1 MSTAG
6 SIVVDLLARTGSFET
21 DMDRAARTTRRA
33 AREMEQSAEQAGS
46 SWTRAS
52 ALMGAAFAGI
62 SAGTALTAFVQN
74 TINAQNEQAQLAAVI
89 ESTGR
94 AATMSAD
101 SLNAM
106 ADAIESAS
114 TISAGEVTDAQTT
127 LLAFIGIAGQEF
139 PRALQAAADMA
150 ARTGMTIRASA
161 ETIGRALDIPS
172 QGLAALG
179 RQGFRFTEEQKA
191 LVEQLE
197 LSGRTAEAQGVVL
210 RALEE
215 SYGGAAAAA
224 RDTLGGALI
233 GLRNTVSALLTDE
246 SGSLSGLRW
255 AIEAVND
262 ALGSDA
268 ARDGLNALT
277 VGAGALAV
285 VLGTRLTAAALS
297 SAGAFAAA
305 QIEAARYQT
314 TLARMAGVGAPA
326 AAGLAGLGA
335 VARASSAVLALVGGP
350 VGAVTLALAGAAYA
364 WTRYGRDARDSAS
377 AGAREV
383 ADTKRNV
390 DDLVTSFK
398 RLNELQR
405 QQVIS
410 IKTDDLNAALK
421 ESQAAVFELGN
432 AFKPALTEGTRAAAQ
447 YRVDFTAEMKA
458 VASDT
463 SLSSEQMATAL
474 AALVESYVS
483 SGRASESSRGRLVEL
498 AQKVIETSGSVA
510 GLRQEIEALT
520 GAQAAAAGGVA
531 PVINE
536 LDKYRAAYDKFL
548 KEFATPGE
556 RLKGAEKEWREALGP
571 LFDSDAQKR
580 LNDRFLPKGGANQAS
595 ELQGLVKRLEEQR
608 ATLGMTADAQERYRI
623 EQAKG
628 ADADRARALSL
639 FGEIQA
645 WKEADEA
652 TKKAAESA
660 RYFGA
665 IQREL
670 DLYQRERDIEVAGV
684 GMSDQQRELMEQ
696 EVAVRQ
702 QYAERRRKLEEDQ
715 QVESTRLAQSLYEA
729 RVEALRAAEER
740 QVEILQDSAAKKRE
754 AEASW
759 QLGMARG
766 LGNYADSATNVASS
780 IEGAVTNAFSGMD
793 DALAGFVRTGKLSFK
808 DLADSIISDMVRIAV
823 QQSITGPL
831 AGALGSALGSWT
843 GSSPTVSGSNV
854 KGIGGTAGGL
864 LDGIKFATGG
874 YTGDGGRFEPA
885 GIVHRGEGVLN
896 QDEIRALGGA
906 SGFNALRRSIRTGHA
921 VGGMAGSPALPPPV
935 DRSKPGGSAASY
947 GGVPSIHI
955 SMSGAPSEP
964 AVQARQNADG
974 SLSIEMIWKQID
986 QRLGSAIATG
996 QSATGRAI
1004 QKRFGVVPKL
1014 G

>member
-33 AREMEQSAEQAGS
+33 GREMEQSAEQAGS

-52 ALMGAAFAGI
+52 ALIGAAFAGI
-62 SAGTALTAFVQN
+62 SVGTVLTAFVQN
-74 TINAQNEQAQLAAVI
+74 TINAQNEQAQLAAVL

-94 AATMSAD
+94 AASMSTD

-114 TISAGEVTDAQTT
+114 TISAGEVNEAQTA
-127 LLAFIGIAGQEF
+127 LLAFTGVAGQEF
-139 PRALQAAADMA
+139 PRAMQAAADMA

-172 QGLAALG
+172 QGLAALS

-197 LSGRTAEAQGVVL
+197 LSGRTAEAQAIIL

-246 SGSLSGLRW
+246 NGSLSGLRW

-262 ALGSDA
+262 ALGSGA

-305 QIEAARYQT
+305 QVEAARYQA
-314 TLARMAGVGAPA
+314 TLARMAGVSAPA
-326 AAGLAGLGA
+326 AAGLAGIGA
-335 VARASSAVLALVGGP
+335 VARASSAALALVGGP
-350 VGAVTLALAGAAYA
+350 VGAVMLALVGAGYA
-364 WTRYGRDARDSAS
+364 WNQYGRDARDSAS

-383 ADTKRNV
+383 ADTKRSV
-390 DDLVTSFK
+390 DDLVTSFQK
-398 RLNELQR
+398 LNDLQR

-421 ESQAAVFELGN
+421 ESQAAIFELGN
-432 AFKPALTEGTRAAAQ
+432 AFTPALTEGARAAAQ
-447 YRVDFTAEMKA
+447 YRADFTAEMKA

-463 SLSSEQMATAL
+463 SLSSEQMAAAL

-483 SGRASESSRGRLVEL
+483 SGRASESSRGRLVEF
-498 AQKVIETSGSVA
+498 AQKVIEASGNVA

-556 RLKGAEKEWREALGP
+556 RLKGAEKEWRAALGP

-580 LNDRFLPKGGANQAS
+580 LNDRFLPKGSTQQAS

-608 ATLGMTADAQERYRI
+608 ATLGMTSDAQERYRI

-628 ADADRARALSL
+628 SEAHRARAIAL
-639 FGEIQA
+639 FDEIQA
-645 WKEADEA
+645 WKEAEEA

-660 RYFGA
+660 RYFDA
-665 IQREL
+665 VQREI

-684 GMSDQQRELMEQ
+684 GMTDQQREQLEQ
-696 EVAVRQ
+696 EVAIRQ
-702 QYAERRRKLEEDQ
+702 KYAERRRKLEEDQ
-715 QVESTRLAQSLYEA
+715 QVESTRLDQSAYAA
-729 RVEALRAAEER
+729 RIEALRDAEDR
-740 QVEILQDSAAKKRE
+740 QVAILQDSAARKRE
-754 AEASW
+754 AESSW

-766 LGNYADSATNVASS
+766 LGNYVDSVLNVASS
-780 IEGAVTNAFSGMD
+780 VEGAVTNAFTGMD
-793 DALAGFVRTGKLSFK
+793 DALTGFVRTGKLSFK
-808 DLADSIISDMVRIAV
+808 DLADSIISDMARIAI

-831 AGALGSALGSWT
+831 AGALGGLLGSWM
-843 GSSPTVSGSNV
+843 GSGSAVSGSSLQ
-854 KGIGGTAGGL
+854 GIGGTAGGL
-864 LDGIKFATGG
+864 LDSIQFSSGG

-906 SGFNALRRSIRTGHA
+906 SGFHALRRSIRTGHA
-921 VGGMAGSPALPPPV
+921 VGGMAGSPALPPP
-935 DRSKPGGSAASY
+935 A
-947 GGVPSIHI
+947 
-955 SMSGAPSEP
+955 
-964 AVQARQNADG
+964 
-974 SLSIEMIWKQID
+974 
-986 QRLGSAIATG
+986 
-996 QSATGRAI
+996 GRAQSGGALQVEI
-1004 QKRFGVVPKL
+1004 INNGTPQQVTGVNRRLDVSGEVIGIVVSDL
-1014 G
+1014 QRNGRSAQAVRGVMGG

>member
-33 AREMEQSAEQAGS
+33 GREMEQSAEQAGS

-52 ALMGAAFAGI
+52 ALIGAAFAGI
-62 SAGTALTAFVQN
+62 SAGSVLTAFVQN
-74 TINAQNEQAQLAAVI
+74 TINAQNEQAQLAAVL

-94 AATMSAD
+94 AASMSTD

-114 TISAGEVTDAQTT
+114 TISAGEVNEAQTA
-127 LLAFIGIAGQEF
+127 LLAFTGVAGQEF
-139 PRALQAAADMA
+139 PRAMQAAADMA

-172 QGLAALG
+172 QGLAALS

-197 LSGRTAEAQGVVL
+197 LSGRTAEAQAIIL

-224 RDTLGGALI
+224 RDTLGGALL

-246 SGSLSGLRW
+246 SGSLTFLRDVVEGL
-255 AIEAVND
+255 NS

-268 ARDGLNALT
+268 AKAGLNALT
-277 VGAGALAV
+277 VAAGGLAAVIGAKL
-285 VLGTRLTAAALS
+285 AAAVL
-297 SAGAFAAA
+297 SAGLSMTVFAARA
-305 QIEAARYQT
+305 VAAST
-314 TLARMAGVGAPA
+314 GMAGVALTLEVAASRMAAMGAASRLA
-326 AAGLAGLGA
+326 AAGLAM
-335 VARASSAVLALVGGP
+335 VGGP
-350 VGAVTLALAGAAYA
+350 LGVVALTVGAAGYA
-364 WTRYGRDARDSAS
+364 WLQYGRDARDSAS

-383 ADTKRNV
+383 ADTKRSV
-390 DDLVTSFK
+390 DELLTSFQK
-398 RLNELQR
+398 LNDLQR

-421 ESQAAVFELGN
+421 ESQAAIFELGN
-432 AFKPALTEGTRAAAQ
+432 AFTPALTEGARAAAQ
-447 YRVDFTAEMKA
+447 YRADFTAEMKA

-463 SLSSEQMATAL
+463 SLSSEQMAAAL

-483 SGRASESSRGRLVEL
+483 SGRASESSRGRLVEF
-498 AQKVIETSGSVA
+498 AQKVIEASGNVA

-556 RLKGAEKEWREALGP
+556 RLKGAEKEWRAALGP

-580 LNDRFLPKGGANQAS
+580 LNDRFLPKGSAQQAS

-608 ATLGMTADAQERYRI
+608 ATLGMTSDAQERYRI

-628 ADADRARALSL
+628 SEAHRARAIAL
-639 FGEIQA
+639 FDEIQA
-645 WKEADEA
+645 WKEAEEA

-660 RYFGA
+660 RYFDA
-665 IQREL
+665 VQREI

-684 GMSDQQRELMEQ
+684 GMTDQQREQLEQ
-696 EVAVRQ
+696 EVAIRQ
-702 QYAERRRKLEEDQ
+702 KYAERRRKLEEDQ
-715 QVESTRLAQSLYEA
+715 QVESTRLDQSAYAA
-729 RVEALRAAEER
+729 RIEALRDAEDR
-740 QVEILQDSAAKKRE
+740 QVAILQDSAARKRE
-754 AEASW
+754 AESSW

-766 LGNYADSATNVASS
+766 LGNYVDSVLNVASS
-780 IEGAVTNAFSGMD
+780 VEGAVTNAFTGMD
-793 DALAGFVRTGKLSFK
+793 DALTGFVRTGKLSFK
-808 DLADSIISDMVRIAV
+808 DLADSIISDMARIAI

-831 AGALGSALGSWT
+831 AGALGGLLGSWM
-843 GSSPTVSGSNV
+843 GSGSAVSGSSLQ
-854 KGIGGTAGGL
+854 GIGGTAGGL
-864 LDGIKFATGG
+864 LDSIQFSSGG

-906 SGFNALRRSIRTGHA
+906 SGFHALRRSIRTGHA
-921 VGGMAGSPALPPPV
+921 VGGMAGSPKLPPPAG
-935 DRSKPGGSAASY
+935 RSQSGGALQVEIINNGTPQQVTGVNRSLDVRGEVISIVVSDLQRNGRSAQAVRGVM
-947 GGVPSIHI
+947 GG
-955 SMSGAPSEP
+955 
-964 AVQARQNADG
+964 
-974 SLSIEMIWKQID
+974 
-986 QRLGSAIATG
+986 
-996 QSATGRAI
+996 
-1004 QKRFGVVPKL
+1004 
-1014 G
+1014 

>member
-33 AREMEQSAEQAGS
+33 GREMEQSAEQAGS

-52 ALMGAAFAGI
+52 ALIGAAFAGI
-62 SAGTALTAFVQN
+62 SVGTVLTSFVQN
-74 TINAQNEQAQLAAVI
+74 TINAQNEQAQLAAVL

-94 AATMSAD
+94 AASMSTD

-114 TISAGEVTDAQTT
+114 TISAGEVNEAQTA
-127 LLAFIGIAGQEF
+127 LLAFTGVAGQEF
-139 PRALQAAADMA
+139 PRAMQAAADMA

-172 QGLAALG
+172 QGLAALS

-197 LSGRTAEAQGVVL
+197 LSGRTAEAQAIIL

-224 RDTLGGALI
+224 RDTLGGALL

-246 SGSLSGLRW
+246 SGSLTFLRDVVEGL
-255 AIEAVND
+255 NS

-268 ARDGLNALT
+268 AKAGLNALT
-277 VGAGALAV
+277 VAAGGLAAVIGAKL
-285 VLGTRLTAAALS
+285 AAAVL
-297 SAGAFAAA
+297 SAGLSMTVFAARA
-305 QIEAARYQT
+305 VAAST
-314 TLARMAGVGAPA
+314 GMAGVALTLEVAASRMAAMGAASRLA
-326 AAGLAGLGA
+326 AAGLAM
-335 VARASSAVLALVGGP
+335 VGGP
-350 VGAVTLALAGAAYA
+350 LGVVALTVGAAGYA
-364 WTRYGRDARDSAS
+364 WLQYGRDARDSAS

-383 ADTKRNV
+383 ADTKRSV
-390 DDLVTSFK
+390 DELLTSFQK
-398 RLNELQR
+398 LNDLQR

-421 ESQAAVFELGN
+421 ESQAAIFELGN
-432 AFKPALTEGTRAAAQ
+432 AFTPALTEGARAAAQ
-447 YRVDFTAEMKA
+447 YRADFTAEIKA

-463 SLSSEQMATAL
+463 SLSSEQMAASL
-474 AALVESYVS
+474 AALVESHVS
-483 SGRASESSRGRLVEL
+483 SGRASESSRGRLVEF
-498 AQKVIETSGSVA
+498 AQKVIEASGNVA

-536 LDKYRAAYDKFL
+536 LEKYRAAYDKFL

-556 RLKGAEKEWREALGP
+556 RLKGAEKEWRAALGP

-580 LNDRFLPKGGANQAS
+580 LNDRFLPKGSAQQAS

-628 ADADRARALSL
+628 SDAHRARAIAL
-639 FGEIQA
+639 FDEIQA
-645 WKEADEA
+645 WKEAEEA

-660 RYFGA
+660 RYFDA
-665 IQREL
+665 VQREI
-670 DLYQRERDIEVAGV
+670 DLYQRERDIEVSGV
-684 GMSDQQRELMEQ
+684 GMTDQQREQLEQ
-696 EVAVRQ
+696 EVAIRQ
-702 QYAERRRKLEEDQ
+702 KYAERRRKLEEDQ
-715 QVESTRLAQSLYEA
+715 QVESTRLDQSAYAA
-729 RVEALRAAEER
+729 RIEALRDAEDR
-740 QVEILQDSAAKKRE
+740 QVAILQDSAARKRE
-754 AEASW
+754 AESSW

-766 LGNYADSATNVASS
+766 LGNYVDSVLNVASS
-780 IEGAVTNAFSGMD
+780 VEGAVTNAFTGMD
-793 DALAGFVRTGKLSFK
+793 DALTGFVRTGKLSFK
-808 DLADSIISDMVRIAV
+808 DLADSIISDMARIAI

-831 AGALGSALGSWT
+831 AGALGGLLGSWM
-843 GSSPTVSGSNV
+843 GSGSAVSGSSLQ
-854 KGIGGTAGGL
+854 GIGGTAGGL
-864 LDGIKFATGG
+864 LDSIQFSSGG

-906 SGFNALRRSIRTGHA
+906 SGFHALRRSIRTGHA
-921 VGGMAGSPALPPPV
+921 VGGMAGSPALPPP
-935 DRSKPGGSAASY
+935 A
-947 GGVPSIHI
+947 
-955 SMSGAPSEP
+955 
-964 AVQARQNADG
+964 
-974 SLSIEMIWKQID
+974 
-986 QRLGSAIATG
+986 
-996 QSATGRAI
+996 GRAQSGGALQVEI
-1004 QKRFGVVPKL
+1004 INNGTPQQVTGVNRRLDVSGEVIGIVVSDL
-1014 G
+1014 QRNGRSAQAVRGVMGG

>member
-1 MSTAG
+1 M
-6 SIVVDLLARTGSFET
+6 VDLLARTGSFET

-33 AREMEQSAEQAGS
+33 GREMEQSAEQAGS

-52 ALMGAAFAGI
+52 ALIGAAFAGI
-62 SAGTALTAFVQN
+62 SAGSVLTAFVQN
-74 TINAQNEQAQLAAVI
+74 TINAQNEQAQLAAVL

-94 AATMSAD
+94 AASMSTD

-114 TISAGEVTDAQTT
+114 TISAGEVNEAQTA
-127 LLAFIGIAGQEF
+127 LLAFTGVAGQEF
-139 PRALQAAADMA
+139 PRAMQAAADMA

-172 QGLAALG
+172 QGLAALS

-197 LSGRTAEAQGVVL
+197 LSGRTAEAQAIIL

-224 RDTLGGALI
+224 RDTLGGALL

-246 SGSLSGLRW
+246 SGSLTFLRDVVEGL
-255 AIEAVND
+255 NS

-268 ARDGLNALT
+268 AKAGLNALT
-277 VGAGALAV
+277 VAAGGLAAVIGAKL
-285 VLGTRLTAAALS
+285 AAAVL
-297 SAGAFAAA
+297 SAGLSMTVFAARA
-305 QIEAARYQT
+305 VAAST
-314 TLARMAGVGAPA
+314 GMAGVALTLEVAASRMAAMGAASRLA
-326 AAGLAGLGA
+326 AAGLAM
-335 VARASSAVLALVGGP
+335 VGGP
-350 VGAVTLALAGAAYA
+350 LGVVALTVGAAGYA
-364 WTRYGRDARDSAS
+364 WLQYGRDARDSAS

-383 ADTKRNV
+383 ADTKRSV
-390 DDLVTSFK
+390 DELLTSFQK
-398 RLNELQR
+398 LNDLQR

-421 ESQAAVFELGN
+421 ESQAAIFELGN
-432 AFKPALTEGTRAAAQ
+432 AFTPALTEGARAAAQ
-447 YRVDFTAEMKA
+447 YRADFTAEIKA

-463 SLSSEQMATAL
+463 SLSSEQMAASL

-483 SGRASESSRGRLVEL
+483 SGRASESSRGRLVEF
-498 AQKVIETSGSVA
+498 AQKVIEASGNVA

-556 RLKGAEKEWREALGP
+556 RLKGAEKEWRAALGP

-580 LNDRFLPKGGANQAS
+580 LNDRFLPKGSAQQAS

-608 ATLGMTADAQERYRI
+608 ATLGMTSDAQERYRI

-628 ADADRARALSL
+628 SEAHRARAIAL
-639 FGEIQA
+639 FDEIQA
-645 WKEADEA
+645 WKEAEEA

-660 RYFGA
+660 RYFDA
-665 IQREL
+665 VQREI

-684 GMSDQQRELMEQ
+684 GMTDQQREQLEQ
-696 EVAVRQ
+696 EVAIRQ
-702 QYAERRRKLEEDQ
+702 KYAERRRKLEEDQ
-715 QVESTRLAQSLYEA
+715 QVESTRLDQAAYAA
-729 RVEALRAAEER
+729 RIEALRDAEDR
-740 QVEILQDSAAKKRE
+740 QVAILQDSASRKRE
-754 AEASW
+754 AESSW

-766 LGNYADSATNVASS
+766 LGNYVDSVLNVASS
-780 IEGAVTNAFSGMD
+780 VEGAVTNAFTGMD
-793 DALAGFVRTGKLSFK
+793 DALTGFVRTGKLSFK
-808 DLADSIISDMVRIAV
+808 DLADSIISDMARIAI

-831 AGALGSALGSWT
+831 AGALGGLLGS
-843 GSSPTVSGSNV
+843 GSAVSGSNLQ
-854 KGIGGTAGGL
+854 GIGGTAGGL
-864 LDGIKFATGG
+864 LDSIQFSSGG

-906 SGFNALRRSIRTGHA
+906 SGFHALRRSIRTGHA
-921 VGGMAGSPALPPPV
+921 VGGMAGSPALPPP
-935 DRSKPGGSAASY
+935 A
-947 GGVPSIHI
+947 
-955 SMSGAPSEP
+955 
-964 AVQARQNADG
+964 
-974 SLSIEMIWKQID
+974 
-986 QRLGSAIATG
+986 
-996 QSATGRAI
+996 GRAQSGGALQVEI
-1004 QKRFGVVPKL
+1004 INNGTPQQVTGVNHRFDVKSEVISIVVSDLQRNGRSAQAVRGVM
-1014 G
+1014 GG

>member
-33 AREMEQSAEQAGS
+33 GREMEQSAEQAGS

-52 ALMGAAFAGI
+52 ALIGAAFAGI
-62 SAGTALTAFVQN
+62 SAGTVLTAFVQN
-74 TINAQNEQAQLAAVI
+74 TINAQNEQAQLAAVL

-94 AATMSAD
+94 AASMSTD

-114 TISAGEVTDAQTT
+114 TISAGEVNEAQTA
-127 LLAFIGIAGQEF
+127 LLAFTGVAGQEF
-139 PRALQAAADMA
+139 PRAMQAAADMA

-172 QGLAALG
+172 QGLAALS

-197 LSGRTAEAQGVVL
+197 LSGRTAEAQAIIL

-224 RDTLGGALI
+224 RDTLGGALL

-246 SGSLSGLRW
+246 SGSLTFLRDVVEGL
-255 AIEAVND
+255 NS

-268 ARDGLNALT
+268 AKAGLNALT
-277 VGAGALAV
+277 VAAGGLAAVIGAKL
-285 VLGTRLTAAALS
+285 AAAVL
-297 SAGAFAAA
+297 SAGLSMTVFAARA
-305 QIEAARYQT
+305 VAAST
-314 TLARMAGVGAPA
+314 GMAGVALTLEVAASRMAAMGAASRLA
-326 AAGLAGLGA
+326 AAGLAM
-335 VARASSAVLALVGGP
+335 VGGP
-350 VGAVTLALAGAAYA
+350 LGVVALTVGAAGYA
-364 WTRYGRDARDSAS
+364 WLQYGRDARDSAS

-383 ADTKRNV
+383 ADTKRSV
-390 DDLVTSFK
+390 DELLTSFQK
-398 RLNELQR
+398 LNDLQR

-421 ESQAAVFELGN
+421 ESQAAIFELGN
-432 AFKPALTEGTRAAAQ
+432 AFTPALTEGARAAAQ
-447 YRVDFTAEMKA
+447 YRADFSAEMKA

-463 SLSSEQMATAL
+463 SLSSEQMAASL

-483 SGRASESSRGRLVEL
+483 SGRASESSRGRLVEF
-498 AQKVIETSGSVA
+498 AQKVIEASGNVA

-556 RLKGAEKEWREALGP
+556 RLKGAEKEWRAALGP

-580 LNDRFLPKGGANQAS
+580 LNDRFLPKGSAQQAS

-608 ATLGMTADAQERYRI
+608 ATLGMTSDAQERYRI

-628 ADADRARALSL
+628 SEAHRARAIAL
-639 FGEIQA
+639 FDEIQA
-645 WKEADEA
+645 WKEAEEA

-660 RYFGA
+660 RYFDA
-665 IQREL
+665 VQREI

-684 GMSDQQRELMEQ
+684 GMTDQQREQLEQ
-696 EVAVRQ
+696 EVAIRQ
-702 QYAERRRKLEEDQ
+702 KYAERRRKLEEDQ
-715 QVESTRLAQSLYEA
+715 QVESTRLDQAAYAA
-729 RVEALRAAEER
+729 RIEALRDAEDR
-740 QVEILQDSAAKKRE
+740 QVAILQDSAARKRE
-754 AEASW
+754 AESSW

-766 LGNYADSATNVASS
+766 LGNYVDSVLNVASS
-780 IEGAVTNAFSGMD
+780 VEGAVTNAFTGMD
-793 DALAGFVRTGKLSFK
+793 DALTGFVRTGKLSFK
-808 DLADSIISDMVRIAV
+808 DLADSIISDMARIAI

-831 AGALGSALGSWT
+831 AGALGGLLGSWM
-843 GSSPTVSGSNV
+843 GSGSAVSGSSLQ
-854 KGIGGTAGGL
+854 GIGGTAGGL
-864 LDGIKFATGG
+864 LDSIQFSSGG

-906 SGFNALRRSIRTGHA
+906 SGFHALRRSIRTGHA
-921 VGGMAGSPALPPPV
+921 VGGMAGSPKLPPPAG
-935 DRSKPGGSAASY
+935 RSQSGGALQVEIINNGTPQQVTGVNRSLDVRGEVISIVVSDLQRNGRSAQAVRGVM
-947 GGVPSIHI
+947 GG
-955 SMSGAPSEP
+955 
-964 AVQARQNADG
+964 
-974 SLSIEMIWKQID
+974 
-986 QRLGSAIATG
+986 
-996 QSATGRAI
+996 
-1004 QKRFGVVPKL
+1004 
-1014 G
+1014 

>member
-33 AREMEQSAEQAGS
+33 GREMEQSAEQAGS

-52 ALMGAAFAGI
+52 ALIGAAFAGI
-62 SAGTALTAFVQN
+62 SAGSVLTAFVQN
-74 TINAQNEQAQLAAVI
+74 TINAQNEQAQLAAVL

-94 AATMSAD
+94 AASMSTD

-114 TISAGEVTDAQTT
+114 TISAGEVNEAQTA
-127 LLAFIGIAGQEF
+127 LLAFTGVAGQEF
-139 PRALQAAADMA
+139 PRAMQAAADMA

-172 QGLAALG
+172 QGLAALS

-197 LSGRTAEAQGVVL
+197 LSGRTAEAQAIIL

-224 RDTLGGALI
+224 RDTLGGALL

-246 SGSLSGLRW
+246 SGSLTFLRDVVEGL
-255 AIEAVND
+255 NS

-268 ARDGLNALT
+268 AKAGLNALT
-277 VGAGALAV
+277 VAAGGLAAVIGAKL
-285 VLGTRLTAAALS
+285 AAAVL
-297 SAGAFAAA
+297 SAGLSMTVFAARA
-305 QIEAARYQT
+305 VAAST
-314 TLARMAGVGAPA
+314 GMAGVALTLEVAASRMAAMGAASRLA
-326 AAGLAGLGA
+326 AAGLAM
-335 VARASSAVLALVGGP
+335 VGGP
-350 VGAVTLALAGAAYA
+350 LGVVALTVGAAGYA
-364 WTRYGRDARDSAS
+364 WLQYGRDARDSAS

-383 ADTKRNV
+383 ADTKRSV
-390 DDLVTSFK
+390 DELLTSFQK
-398 RLNELQR
+398 LNDLQR

-421 ESQAAVFELGN
+421 ESQAAIFELGN
-432 AFKPALTEGTRAAAQ
+432 AFTPALTEGARAAAQ
-447 YRVDFTAEMKA
+447 YRADFTAEIKA

-463 SLSSEQMATAL
+463 SLSSEQMAASL

-483 SGRASESSRGRLVEL
+483 SGRASESSRGRLVEF
-498 AQKVIETSGSVA
+498 AQKVIEASGNVA

-556 RLKGAEKEWREALGP
+556 RLKGAEKEWRAALGP

-580 LNDRFLPKGGANQAS
+580 LNDRFLPKGSAQQAS

-608 ATLGMTADAQERYRI
+608 ATLGMTSDAQERYRI

-628 ADADRARALSL
+628 SEAHRARAIAL
-639 FGEIQA
+639 FDEIQA
-645 WKEADEA
+645 WKEAEEA

-660 RYFGA
+660 RYFDA
-665 IQREL
+665 VQREI

-684 GMSDQQRELMEQ
+684 GMTDQQREQLEQ
-696 EVAVRQ
+696 EVAIRQ
-702 QYAERRRKLEEDQ
+702 KYAERRRKLEEDQ
-715 QVESTRLAQSLYEA
+715 QVESTRLDQAAYAA
-729 RVEALRAAEER
+729 RIEALRDAEDR
-740 QVEILQDSAAKKRE
+740 QVAILQDSASRKRE
-754 AEASW
+754 AESSW

-766 LGNYADSATNVASS
+766 LGNYVDSVLNVASS
-780 IEGAVTNAFSGMD
+780 VEGAVTNAFTGMD
-793 DALAGFVRTGKLSFK
+793 DALTGFVRTGKLSFK
-808 DLADSIISDMVRIAV
+808 DLADSIISDMARIAI

-831 AGALGSALGSWT
+831 AGALGGLLGS
-843 GSSPTVSGSNV
+843 GSAVSGSNLQ
-854 KGIGGTAGGL
+854 GIGGTAGGL
-864 LDGIKFATGG
+864 LDSIQFSSGG

-906 SGFNALRRSIRTGHA
+906 SGFHALRRSIRTGHA
-921 VGGMAGSPALPPPV
+921 VGGMAGSPALPPP
-935 DRSKPGGSAASY
+935 A
-947 GGVPSIHI
+947 
-955 SMSGAPSEP
+955 
-964 AVQARQNADG
+964 
-974 SLSIEMIWKQID
+974 
-986 QRLGSAIATG
+986 
-996 QSATGRAI
+996 GRAQSGGALQVEI
-1004 QKRFGVVPKL
+1004 INNGTPQQVTGVNHRFDVKSEVISIVVSDLQRNGRSAQAVRGVM
-1014 G
+1014 GG

>member
-33 AREMEQSAEQAGS
+33 GREMEQSAEQAGS

-52 ALMGAAFAGI
+52 ALIGAAFAGI
-62 SAGTALTAFVQN
+62 SVGTVLTSFVQN
-74 TINAQNEQAQLAAVI
+74 TINAQNEQAQLAAVL

-94 AATMSAD
+94 AASMSTD

-114 TISAGEVTDAQTT
+114 TISAGEVNEAQTA
-127 LLAFIGIAGQEF
+127 LLAFTGVAGQEF
-139 PRALQAAADMA
+139 PRAMQAAADMA

-172 QGLAALG
+172 QGLAALS

-197 LSGRTAEAQGVVL
+197 LSGRTAEAQGIVL

-224 RDTLGGALI
+224 RDTLGGALL

-246 SGSLSGLRW
+246 SGSLTFLRDVVEGL
-255 AIEAVND
+255 NS

-268 ARDGLNALT
+268 AKAGLNALT
-277 VGAGALAV
+277 VAAGGLAAVIGAKL
-285 VLGTRLTAAALS
+285 AAAVL
-297 SAGAFAAA
+297 SAGLSMTVFAARA
-305 QIEAARYQT
+305 VAAST
-314 TLARMAGVGAPA
+314 GMAGVALTLEVAASRMAAMGAASRLA
-326 AAGLAGLGA
+326 AAGLAM
-335 VARASSAVLALVGGP
+335 VGGP
-350 VGAVTLALAGAAYA
+350 LGVVALTVGAAGYA
-364 WTRYGRDARDSAS
+364 WLQYGRDARDSAS

-383 ADTKRNV
+383 ADTKRSV
-390 DDLVTSFK
+390 DELLTSFQK
-398 RLNELQR
+398 LNDLQR

-421 ESQAAVFELGN
+421 ESQAAIFELGN
-432 AFKPALTEGTRAAAQ
+432 AFTPALTEGARAAAQ
-447 YRVDFTAEMKA
+447 YRADFTAEIKA

-463 SLSSEQMATAL
+463 SLSSEQMAASL

-483 SGRASESSRGRLVEL
+483 SGRASESSRGRLVEF
-498 AQKVIETSGSVA
+498 AQKVIEASGNVA

-556 RLKGAEKEWREALGP
+556 RLKGAEKEWRAALGP

-580 LNDRFLPKGGANQAS
+580 LNDRFLPKGSAQQAS

-608 ATLGMTADAQERYRI
+608 ATLGMTSDAQERYRI

-628 ADADRARALSL
+628 SEAHRARAIAL
-639 FGEIQA
+639 FDEIQA
-645 WKEADEA
+645 WKEAEEA

-660 RYFGA
+660 RYFDA
-665 IQREL
+665 VQREI
-670 DLYQRERDIEVAGV
+670 DLYQRERDIEVTGV
-684 GMSDQQRELMEQ
+684 GMTDQQREQLEQ
-696 EVAVRQ
+696 EVAIRQ
-702 QYAERRRKLEEDQ
+702 KYAERRRKLEEDQ
-715 QVESTRLAQSLYEA
+715 QVESTRLDQAAYAA
-729 RVEALRAAEER
+729 RIEALRDAEDR
-740 QVEILQDSAAKKRE
+740 QVAILQDSASRKRE
-754 AEASW
+754 ADSSW

-766 LGNYADSATNVASS
+766 LGNYVDSVLNVASS
-780 IEGAVTNAFSGMD
+780 VEGAVTNAFTGMD
-793 DALAGFVRTGKLSFK
+793 DALTGFVRTGKLSFK
-808 DLADSIISDMVRIAV
+808 DLADSIISDMARIAI

-831 AGALGSALGSWT
+831 AGALGGLLGSWM
-843 GSSPTVSGSNV
+843 GSGSGVSGSSLQ
-854 KGIGGTAGGL
+854 GIGGTAGGL
-864 LDGIKFATGG
+864 LDSIQFFSGG

-906 SGFNALRRSIRTGHA
+906 SGFHALRRSIRTGHA
-921 VGGMAGSPALPPPV
+921 VGGMAGSPALPPP
-935 DRSKPGGSAASY
+935 A
-947 GGVPSIHI
+947 
-955 SMSGAPSEP
+955 
-964 AVQARQNADG
+964 
-974 SLSIEMIWKQID
+974 
-986 QRLGSAIATG
+986 
-996 QSATGRAI
+996 GRAQSGGALQVEI
-1004 QKRFGVVPKL
+1004 INNGTPQQVTGVNRRLDVSGEVISIVVSDL
-1014 G
+1014 QRNGRSAQAVRGVMGG

>member
-33 AREMEQSAEQAGS
+33 GREMEQSAEQAGS

-52 ALMGAAFAGI
+52 ALIGAAFAGI
-62 SAGTALTAFVQN
+62 SAGSVLTAFVQN
-74 TINAQNEQAQLAAVI
+74 TINAQNEQAQLAAVL

-94 AATMSAD
+94 AASMSTD

-114 TISAGEVTDAQTT
+114 TISAGEVNEAQTA
-127 LLAFIGIAGQEF
+127 LLAFTGVAGQEF
-139 PRALQAAADMA
+139 PRAMQAAADMA

-172 QGLAALG
+172 QGLAALS

-197 LSGRTAEAQGVVL
+197 LSGRTAEAQAIIL

-224 RDTLGGALI
+224 RDTLGGALL

-246 SGSLSGLRW
+246 SGSLTFLRDVVEGL
-255 AIEAVND
+255 NS

-268 ARDGLNALT
+268 AKAGLNALT
-277 VGAGALAV
+277 VAAGGLAAVIGAKL
-285 VLGTRLTAAALS
+285 AAAVL
-297 SAGAFAAA
+297 SAGLSMTVFAARA
-305 QIEAARYQT
+305 VAAST
-314 TLARMAGVGAPA
+314 GMAGVALTLEVAASRMAAMGAASRLA
-326 AAGLAGLGA
+326 AAGLAM
-335 VARASSAVLALVGGP
+335 VGGP
-350 VGAVTLALAGAAYA
+350 LGVVALTVGAAGYA
-364 WTRYGRDARDSAS
+364 WLQYGRDARDSAS

-383 ADTKRNV
+383 ADTKRSV
-390 DDLVTSFK
+390 DELLTSFQK
-398 RLNELQR
+398 LNDLQR

-421 ESQAAVFELGN
+421 ESQAAIFELGN
-432 AFKPALTEGTRAAAQ
+432 AFTPALTEGARAAAQ
-447 YRVDFTAEMKA
+447 YRADFTAEMKA

-463 SLSSEQMATAL
+463 SLSSEQMAAAL

-483 SGRASESSRGRLVEL
+483 SGRASESSRGRLVEF
-498 AQKVIETSGSVA
+498 AQKVIEASGNVA

-556 RLKGAEKEWREALGP
+556 RLKGAEKEWRAALGP

-580 LNDRFLPKGGANQAS
+580 LNDRFLPKGSAQQAS

-608 ATLGMTADAQERYRI
+608 ATLGMTSDAQERYRI

-628 ADADRARALSL
+628 SEAHRARAIAL
-639 FGEIQA
+639 FDEIQA
-645 WKEADEA
+645 WKEAEEA

-660 RYFGA
+660 RYFDA
-665 IQREL
+665 VQREI

-684 GMSDQQRELMEQ
+684 GMTDQQREQLEQ
-696 EVAVRQ
+696 EVAIRQ
-702 QYAERRRKLEEDQ
+702 KYAERRRKLEEDQ
-715 QVESTRLAQSLYEA
+715 QVESTRLDQSAYAA
-729 RVEALRAAEER
+729 RIEALRDAEDR
-740 QVEILQDSAAKKRE
+740 QVAILQDSAARKRE
-754 AEASW
+754 AESSW

-766 LGNYADSATNVASS
+766 LGNYVDSVLNVASS
-780 IEGAVTNAFSGMD
+780 VEGAVTNAFTGMD
-793 DALAGFVRTGKLSFK
+793 DALTGFVRTGKLSFK
-808 DLADSIISDMVRIAV
+808 DLADSIISDMARIAI

-831 AGALGSALGSWT
+831 AGALGGLLGSWM
-843 GSSPTVSGSNV
+843 GSGSAVSGSSLQ
-854 KGIGGTAGGL
+854 GIGGTAGGL
-864 LDGIKFATGG
+864 LDSIQFSSGG

-906 SGFNALRRSIRTGHA
+906 SGFHALRRSIRTGHA
-921 VGGMAGSPALPPPV
+921 VGGMAGSPALPPP
-935 DRSKPGGSAASY
+935 A
-947 GGVPSIHI
+947 
-955 SMSGAPSEP
+955 
-964 AVQARQNADG
+964 
-974 SLSIEMIWKQID
+974 
-986 QRLGSAIATG
+986 
-996 QSATGRAI
+996 GRAQSGGALQVEI
-1004 QKRFGVVPKL
+1004 INNGTPQQVTGVNRRLDVSGEVIGIVVSDL
-1014 G
+1014 QRNGRSAQAVRGVMGG

>member
-33 AREMEQSAEQAGS
+33 GREMEQSAEQAGS

-52 ALMGAAFAGI
+52 ALIGAAFAGI
-62 SAGTALTAFVQN
+62 SAGSVLTAFVQN
-74 TINAQNEQAQLAAVI
+74 TINAQNEQAQLAAVL

-94 AATMSAD
+94 AASMSTD

-114 TISAGEVTDAQTT
+114 TISAGEVNEAQTA
-127 LLAFIGIAGQEF
+127 LLAFTGVAGQEF
-139 PRALQAAADMA
+139 PRAMQAAADMA

-172 QGLAALG
+172 QGLAALS

-197 LSGRTAEAQGVVL
+197 LSGRTAEAQAIIL

-224 RDTLGGALI
+224 RDTLGGALL

-246 SGSLSGLRW
+246 SGSLTFLRDVVEGL
-255 AIEAVND
+255 NS

-268 ARDGLNALT
+268 AKAGLNALT
-277 VGAGALAV
+277 VAAGGLAAVIGAKL
-285 VLGTRLTAAALS
+285 AAAVL
-297 SAGAFAAA
+297 SAGLSMTVFAARA
-305 QIEAARYQT
+305 VAAST
-314 TLARMAGVGAPA
+314 GMAGVALTLEVAASRMAAMGAASRLA
-326 AAGLAGLGA
+326 AAGLAM
-335 VARASSAVLALVGGP
+335 VGGP
-350 VGAVTLALAGAAYA
+350 LGVVALTVGAAGYA
-364 WTRYGRDARDSAS
+364 WLQYGRDARDSAS

-383 ADTKRNV
+383 ADTRRSV
-390 DDLVTSFK
+390 DELLTSFQK
-398 RLNELQR
+398 LNDLQR

-421 ESQAAVFELGN
+421 ESQAAIFELGN
-432 AFKPALTEGTRAAAQ
+432 AFTPALTEGARAAAQ
-447 YRVDFTAEMKA
+447 YRADFTAEMKA

-463 SLSSEQMATAL
+463 SLSSEQMAASL

-483 SGRASESSRGRLVEL
+483 SGRASESSRGRLVEF
-498 AQKVIETSGSVA
+498 AQKVIEASGNVA

-556 RLKGAEKEWREALGP
+556 RLKGAEKEWRAALGP

-580 LNDRFLPKGGANQAS
+580 LNDRFLPKGSAQQAS

-608 ATLGMTADAQERYRI
+608 ATLGMTSDAQERYRI

-628 ADADRARALSL
+628 SEAHRARAIAL
-639 FGEIQA
+639 FDEIQA
-645 WKEADEA
+645 WKEAEEA

-660 RYFGA
+660 RYFDA
-665 IQREL
+665 VQREI

-684 GMSDQQRELMEQ
+684 GMTDQHREQLEQ
-696 EVAVRQ
+696 EVAIRQ
-702 QYAERRRKLEEDQ
+702 KYAERRRKLEEDQ
-715 QVESTRLAQSLYEA
+715 QVESTRLDQAAYAA
-729 RVEALRAAEER
+729 RIEALRDAEDR
-740 QVEILQDSAAKKRE
+740 QVAILQDSAARKRE
-754 AEASW
+754 AESSW
-759 QLGMARG
+759 QLGMSRG
-766 LGNYADSATNVASS
+766 LGNYVDSVLNVASS
-780 IEGAVTNAFSGMD
+780 IEGAVTNAFTGMD
-793 DALAGFVRTGKLSFK
+793 DALTGFVRTGKLSFK
-808 DLADSIISDMVRIAV
+808 DLADSIISDMARIAI

-831 AGALGSALGSWT
+831 AGALGGLLGSWM
-843 GSSPTVSGSNV
+843 GSGSAVSGSSLQ
-854 KGIGGTAGGL
+854 GIGGTAGGL
-864 LDGIKFATGG
+864 LDSIQFSSGG

-906 SGFNALRRSIRTGHA
+906 SGFHALRRSIRTGHA
-921 VGGMAGSPALPPPV
+921 VGGMAGSPALPPP
-935 DRSKPGGSAASY
+935 A
-947 GGVPSIHI
+947 
-955 SMSGAPSEP
+955 
-964 AVQARQNADG
+964 
-974 SLSIEMIWKQID
+974 
-986 QRLGSAIATG
+986 
-996 QSATGRAI
+996 GRAQSGGALQVEI
-1004 QKRFGVVPKL
+1004 INNGTPQQVTGVNRRLDVSGEVISIVVSDL
-1014 G
+1014 QRNGRSAQAVRGVMGG

>member
-1 MSTAG
+1 M
-6 SIVVDLLARTGSFET
+6 VDLLARTGSFET

-33 AREMEQSAEQAGS
+33 GREMEQSAEQAGS

-52 ALMGAAFAGI
+52 ALIGAAFAGI
-62 SAGTALTAFVQN
+62 SVGTVLTSFVQN
-74 TINAQNEQAQLAAVI
+74 TINAQNEQAQLAAVL

-94 AATMSAD
+94 AASMSTD

-114 TISAGEVTDAQTT
+114 TISAGEVNEAQTA
-127 LLAFIGIAGQEF
+127 LLAFTGVAGQEF
-139 PRALQAAADMA
+139 PRAMQAAADMA

-172 QGLAALG
+172 QGLAALS

-197 LSGRTAEAQGVVL
+197 LSGRTAEAQAIIL

-224 RDTLGGALI
+224 RDTLGGALL

-246 SGSLSGLRW
+246 SGSLTFLRDVVEGL
-255 AIEAVND
+255 NS

-268 ARDGLNALT
+268 AKAGLNALT
-277 VGAGALAV
+277 VAAGGLAAVIGAKL
-285 VLGTRLTAAALS
+285 AAAVL
-297 SAGAFAAA
+297 SAGLSMTVFAARA
-305 QIEAARYQT
+305 VAAST
-314 TLARMAGVGAPA
+314 GMAGVALTLEVAASRMAAMGAASRLA
-326 AAGLAGLGA
+326 AAGLAM
-335 VARASSAVLALVGGP
+335 VGGP
-350 VGAVTLALAGAAYA
+350 LGVVALTVGAAGYA
-364 WTRYGRDARDSAS
+364 WLQYGRDARDSAS

-383 ADTKRNV
+383 ADTKRSV
-390 DDLVTSFK
+390 DELLTSFQK
-398 RLNELQR
+398 LNDLQR

-421 ESQAAVFELGN
+421 ESQAAIFELGN
-432 AFKPALTEGTRAAAQ
+432 AFTPALTEGARAAAQ
-447 YRVDFTAEMKA
+447 YRADFTAEIKA

-463 SLSSEQMATAL
+463 SLSSEQMAASL
-474 AALVESYVS
+474 AALVESHVS
-483 SGRASESSRGRLVEL
+483 SGRASESSRGRLVEF
-498 AQKVIETSGSVA
+498 AQKVIEASGNVA

-536 LDKYRAAYDKFL
+536 LEKYRAAYDKFL

-556 RLKGAEKEWREALGP
+556 RLKGAEKEWRAALGP

-580 LNDRFLPKGGANQAS
+580 LNDRFLPKGSAQQAS

-628 ADADRARALSL
+628 SDAHRARAIAL
-639 FGEIQA
+639 FDEIQA
-645 WKEADEA
+645 WKEAEEA

-660 RYFGA
+660 RYFDA
-665 IQREL
+665 VQREI
-670 DLYQRERDIEVAGV
+670 DLYQRERDIEVSGV
-684 GMSDQQRELMEQ
+684 GMTDQQREQLEQ
-696 EVAVRQ
+696 EVAIRQ
-702 QYAERRRKLEEDQ
+702 KYAERRRKLEEDQ
-715 QVESTRLAQSLYEA
+715 QVESTRLDQSAYAA
-729 RVEALRAAEER
+729 RIEALRDAEDR
-740 QVEILQDSAAKKRE
+740 QVAILQDSAARKRE
-754 AEASW
+754 AESSW

-766 LGNYADSATNVASS
+766 LGNYVDSVLNVASS
-780 IEGAVTNAFSGMD
+780 VEGAVTNAFTGMD
-793 DALAGFVRTGKLSFK
+793 DALTGFVRTGKLSFK
-808 DLADSIISDMVRIAV
+808 DLADSIISDMARIAI

-831 AGALGSALGSWT
+831 AGALGGLLGSWM
-843 GSSPTVSGSNV
+843 GSGSAVSGSSLQ
-854 KGIGGTAGGL
+854 GIGGTAGGL
-864 LDGIKFATGG
+864 LDSIQFSSGG

-906 SGFNALRRSIRTGHA
+906 SGFHALRRSIRTGHA
-921 VGGMAGSPALPPPV
+921 VGGMAGSPALPPP
-935 DRSKPGGSAASY
+935 A
-947 GGVPSIHI
+947 
-955 SMSGAPSEP
+955 
-964 AVQARQNADG
+964 
-974 SLSIEMIWKQID
+974 
-986 QRLGSAIATG
+986 
-996 QSATGRAI
+996 GRAQSGGALQVEI
-1004 QKRFGVVPKL
+1004 INNGTPQQVTGVNRRLDVSGEVIGIVVSDL
-1014 G
+1014 QRNGRSAQAVRGVMGG

>member
-1 MSTAG
+1 
-6 SIVVDLLARTGSFET
+6 
-21 DMDRAARTTRRA
+21 MDRAARTTRRA

-74 TINAQNEQAQLAAVI
+74 TINAQNEQAQLAAVLV
-89 ESTGR
+89 STGR

-114 TISAGEVTDAQTT
+114 TISAGEVTEAQTA
-127 LLAFIGIAGQEF
+127 LLAFTGIAGQEF
-139 PRALQAAADMA
+139 PRAMQAAADMA

-172 QGLAALG
+172 QGLAALS

-246 SGSLSGLRW
+246 NGSLTFLRDAVEGL
-255 AIEAVND
+255 NS

-268 ARDGLNALT
+268 AKAGLNALT
-277 VGAGALAV
+277 VAAGGVAAVIGAKLVAAV
-285 VLGTRLTAAALS
+285 L
-297 SAGAFAAA
+297 SAGLSMTVFAARA
-305 QIEAARYQT
+305 VAAST
-314 TLARMAGVGAPA
+314 GMAGVALTLEVAAARMAAMGTASRLA
-326 AAGLAGLGA
+326 TAGLAM
-335 VARASSAVLALVGGP
+335 VGGP
-350 VGAVTLALAGAAYA
+350 LGVVALTLGAAGYA
-364 WTRYGRDARDSAS
+364 WLQYGRDARDSAS

-398 RLNELQR
+398 KLNELQR

-421 ESQAAVFELGN
+421 ENQAAIFELGN
-432 AFKPALTEGTRAAAQ
+432 AFTPALTEGARAAAQ
-447 YRVDFTAEMKA
+447 YRADFTAEMKA

-463 SLSSEQMATAL
+463 SLSSEQMAASL

-483 SGRASESSRGRLVEL
+483 SGRASESSRGRLIEF
-498 AQKVIETSGSVA
+498 AQKVIEASGNVA

-520 GAQAAAAGGVA
+520 GAQAAAADGVA

-556 RLKGAEKEWREALGP
+556 RLKGAEKEWRAALGP

-580 LNDRFLPKGGANQAS
+580 LNDRFLPKGSAQQAS

-628 ADADRARALSL
+628 SDAHRARAIAL
-639 FGEIQA
+639 FDEIQA
-645 WKEADEA
+645 WKEAEEA

-660 RYFGA
+660 RYFDA
-665 IQREL
+665 VQREI

-684 GMSDQQRELMEQ
+684 GMTDQQREQLEQ
-696 EVAVRQ
+696 EVAIRQ
-702 QYAERRRKLEEDQ
+702 KYAERRRKLEEDQ
-715 QVESTRLAQSLYEA
+715 QVESTRLDQSAYAA
-729 RVEALRAAEER
+729 RIEALRDAEDR
-740 QVEILQDSAAKKRE
+740 QVAILQDSAARKRE
-754 AEASW
+754 AESSW

-766 LGNYADSATNVASS
+766 LGNYVDSALNVASS
-780 IEGAVTNAFSGMD
+780 IEGAVTNAFTGMD
-793 DALAGFVRTGKLSFK
+793 DALTGFVRTGKLSFK
-808 DLADSIISDMVRIAV
+808 DLADSIISDMVRIAI

-831 AGALGSALGSWT
+831 AGALGGLLGSWM
-843 GSSPTVSGSNV
+843 GSSSAVSGSSLQ
-854 KGIGGTAGGL
+854 GIGGTAGGL
-864 LDGIKFATGG
+864 LDSIQFSSGG

-906 SGFNALRRSIRTGHA
+906 SGFAALRRSIRTGHA
-921 VGGMAGSPALPPPV
+921 VGGMAGSPALPPPAG
-935 DRSKPGGSAASY
+935 RSRSGGALQVEIINNGTPQQVTGVNRRLDVSGEVISIVVNDLRRNGRSAQAVRGVM
-947 GGVPSIHI
+947 GG
-955 SMSGAPSEP
+955 
-964 AVQARQNADG
+964 
-974 SLSIEMIWKQID
+974 
-986 QRLGSAIATG
+986 
-996 QSATGRAI
+996 
-1004 QKRFGVVPKL
+1004 
-1014 G
+1014 

>member
-33 AREMEQSAEQAGS
+33 GREMEQSAEQAGS

-52 ALMGAAFAGI
+52 ALIGAAFAGI
-62 SAGTALTAFVQN
+62 SAGSVLTAFVQN
-74 TINAQNEQAQLAAVI
+74 TINAQNEQAQLAAVL

-94 AATMSAD
+94 AASMSTD

-114 TISAGEVTDAQTT
+114 TISAGEVNEAQTA
-127 LLAFIGIAGQEF
+127 LLAFTGVAGQEF
-139 PRALQAAADMA
+139 PRAMQAAADMA

-172 QGLAALG
+172 QGLAALS

-197 LSGRTAEAQGVVL
+197 LSGRTAEAQAIIL

-224 RDTLGGALI
+224 RDTLGGALL

-246 SGSLSGLRW
+246 SGSLTFLRDVVEGL
-255 AIEAVND
+255 NS

-268 ARDGLNALT
+268 AKAGLNALT
-277 VGAGALAV
+277 VAAGGLAAVIGAKL
-285 VLGTRLTAAALS
+285 AAAVL
-297 SAGAFAAA
+297 SAGLSMTVFAARA
-305 QIEAARYQT
+305 VAAST
-314 TLARMAGVGAPA
+314 GMAGVALTLEVAASRMAAMGAASRLA
-326 AAGLAGLGA
+326 AAGLAM
-335 VARASSAVLALVGGP
+335 VGGP
-350 VGAVTLALAGAAYA
+350 LGVVALTVGAAGYA
-364 WTRYGRDARDSAS
+364 WLQYGRDARDSAS

-383 ADTKRNV
+383 ADTKRSV
-390 DDLVTSFK
+390 DELLTSFQK
-398 RLNELQR
+398 LNDLQR

-421 ESQAAVFELGN
+421 ESQAAIFELGN
-432 AFKPALTEGTRAAAQ
+432 AFTPALTEGARAAAQ
-447 YRVDFTAEMKA
+447 YRADFTAEIKA

-463 SLSSEQMATAL
+463 SLSSEQMAASL

-483 SGRASESSRGRLVEL
+483 SGRASESSRGRLVEF
-498 AQKVIETSGSVA
+498 AQKVIEASGNVA

-556 RLKGAEKEWREALGP
+556 RLKGAEKEWRAALGP

-580 LNDRFLPKGGANQAS
+580 LNDRFLPKGSAQQAS

-608 ATLGMTADAQERYRI
+608 ATLGMTSDAQERYRI

-628 ADADRARALSL
+628 SEAHRARAIAL
-639 FGEIQA
+639 FDEIQA
-645 WKEADEA
+645 WKEAEEA

-660 RYFGA
+660 RYFDA
-665 IQREL
+665 VQREI

-684 GMSDQQRELMEQ
+684 GMTDQQREQLEQ
-696 EVAVRQ
+696 EVAIRQ
-702 QYAERRRKLEEDQ
+702 KYAERRRKLEEDQ
-715 QVESTRLAQSLYEA
+715 QVESTRLDQAAYAA
-729 RVEALRAAEER
+729 RIEALRDAEDR
-740 QVEILQDSAAKKRE
+740 QVAILQDSASRKRE
-754 AEASW
+754 AESSW

-766 LGNYADSATNVASS
+766 LGNYVDSVLNVASS
-780 IEGAVTNAFSGMD
+780 VEGAVTNAFTGMD
-793 DALAGFVRTGKLSFK
+793 DALTGFVRTGKLSFK
-808 DLADSIISDMVRIAV
+808 DLADSIISDMARIAI

-831 AGALGSALGSWT
+831 AGALGGLLGSWM
-843 GSSPTVSGSNV
+843 GSGSGVSGSSLQ
-854 KGIGGTAGGL
+854 GIGGTAGGL
-864 LDGIKFATGG
+864 LDSIQFSSGG

-906 SGFNALRRSIRTGHA
+906 SGFHALRRSIRTGHA
-921 VGGMAGSPALPPPV
+921 VGGMAGSPALPPP
-935 DRSKPGGSAASY
+935 A
-947 GGVPSIHI
+947 
-955 SMSGAPSEP
+955 
-964 AVQARQNADG
+964 
-974 SLSIEMIWKQID
+974 
-986 QRLGSAIATG
+986 
-996 QSATGRAI
+996 GRAQSGGALQVEI
-1004 QKRFGVVPKL
+1004 INNGTPQQVTGVNRRLDVSGEVIGIVVSDL
-1014 G
+1014 QRNGRSAQAVRGVMGG

>member
-33 AREMEQSAEQAGS
+33 GREMEQSAEQAGS

-52 ALMGAAFAGI
+52 ALIGAAFAGI
-62 SAGTALTAFVQN
+62 SAGSVLTAFVQN
-74 TINAQNEQAQLAAVI
+74 TINAQNEQAQLAAVL

-94 AATMSAD
+94 AASMSTD

-114 TISAGEVTDAQTT
+114 TISAGEVNEAQTA
-127 LLAFIGIAGQEF
+127 LLAFTGVAGQEF
-139 PRALQAAADMA
+139 PRAMQAAADMA

-172 QGLAALG
+172 QGLAALS

-197 LSGRTAEAQGVVL
+197 LSGRTAEAQGIVL

-246 SGSLSGLRW
+246 NGSLSGLRW

-305 QIEAARYQT
+305 QVEAARYQA
-314 TLARMAGVGAPA
+314 TLARMAGVSAPA
-326 AAGLAGLGA
+326 AAGLAGIGA
-335 VARASSAVLALVGGP
+335 VARASSAALALVGGP
-350 VGAVTLALAGAAYA
+350 VGAVMLALVGAGYA
-364 WTRYGRDARDSAS
+364 WNQYGRDARDSAS

-383 ADTKRNV
+383 ADTKRSV
-390 DDLVTSFK
+390 DDLVTSFQK
-398 RLNELQR
+398 LNDLQR

-421 ESQAAVFELGN
+421 ESQAAIFELGN
-432 AFKPALTEGTRAAAQ
+432 AFTPALTEGARAAAQ
-447 YRVDFTAEMKA
+447 YRADFSAEMKA

-463 SLSSEQMATAL
+463 SLSSEQMAASL

-483 SGRASESSRGRLVEL
+483 SGRASESSRGRLVEF
-498 AQKVIETSGSVA
+498 AQKVIEASGNVA

-556 RLKGAEKEWREALGP
+556 RLKGAEKEWRAALGP

-580 LNDRFLPKGGANQAS
+580 LNDRFLPKGSAQQAS

-628 ADADRARALSL
+628 SEAHRARAIAL
-639 FGEIQA
+639 FDEIQA
-645 WKEADEA
+645 WKEAEEA

-660 RYFGA
+660 RYFDA
-665 IQREL
+665 VQREI

-684 GMSDQQRELMEQ
+684 GMTDQQREQLEQ
-696 EVAVRQ
+696 EVAIRQ
-702 QYAERRRKLEEDQ
+702 KYAERRRKLEEDQ
-715 QVESTRLAQSLYEA
+715 QVESTRLDQAAYAA
-729 RVEALRAAEER
+729 RIEALRDAEDR
-740 QVEILQDSAAKKRE
+740 QVAILQDSAARKRE
-754 AEASW
+754 AESSW
-759 QLGMARG
+759 QLGMSRG
-766 LGNYADSATNVASS
+766 LGNYVDSVLNVASS
-780 IEGAVTNAFSGMD
+780 IEGAVTNAFTGMD
-793 DALAGFVRTGKLSFK
+793 DALTGFVRTGKLSFK
-808 DLADSIISDMVRIAV
+808 DLADSIISDMVRIAI
-823 QQSITGPL
+823 QQNITGPL
-831 AGALGSALGSWT
+831 AGALGGLLGSWM
-843 GSSPTVSGSNV
+843 GSGSAVSGSSLQ
-854 KGIGGTAGGL
+854 GIGGTAGGL
-864 LDGIKFATGG
+864 LDGIQFSSGG

-906 SGFNALRRSIRTGHA
+906 SGFHALRRSIRTGHA
-921 VGGMAGSPALPPPV
+921 VGGMAGSPTLPPPAG
-935 DRSKPGGSAASY
+935 RSQSGGALQVEIINNGTPQQVTGVNRSLDVRSEVISIVVSDLQRNGRSAQAVRGVM
-947 GGVPSIHI
+947 GG
-955 SMSGAPSEP
+955 
-964 AVQARQNADG
+964 
-974 SLSIEMIWKQID
+974 
-986 QRLGSAIATG
+986 
-996 QSATGRAI
+996 
-1004 QKRFGVVPKL
+1004 
-1014 G
+1014 

>member
-33 AREMEQSAEQAGS
+33 GREMEQSAEQAGS

-52 ALMGAAFAGI
+52 ALIGAAFAGI
-62 SAGTALTAFVQN
+62 SAGSVLTAFVQN
-74 TINAQNEQAQLAAVI
+74 TINAQNEQAQLAAVL

-94 AATMSAD
+94 AASMSTD

-114 TISAGEVTDAQTT
+114 TISAGEVNEAQTA
-127 LLAFIGIAGQEF
+127 LLAFTGVAGQEF
-139 PRALQAAADMA
+139 PRAMQAAADMA

-172 QGLAALG
+172 QGLAALS

-197 LSGRTAEAQGVVL
+197 LSGRTAEAQAIIL

-224 RDTLGGALI
+224 RDTLGGALL

-246 SGSLSGLRW
+246 SGSLTFLRDVVEGL
-255 AIEAVND
+255 NS

-268 ARDGLNALT
+268 AKAGLNALT
-277 VGAGALAV
+277 VAAGGLAAVIGAKL
-285 VLGTRLTAAALS
+285 AAAVL
-297 SAGAFAAA
+297 SAGLSMTVFAARA
-305 QIEAARYQT
+305 VAAST
-314 TLARMAGVGAPA
+314 GMAGVALTLEVAASRMAAMGAASRLA
-326 AAGLAGLGA
+326 AAGLAM
-335 VARASSAVLALVGGP
+335 VGGP
-350 VGAVTLALAGAAYA
+350 LGVVALTVGAAGYA
-364 WTRYGRDARDSAS
+364 WLQYGRDARDSAS

-383 ADTKRNV
+383 ADTKRSV
-390 DDLVTSFK
+390 DELLTSFQK
-398 RLNELQR
+398 LNDLQR

-421 ESQAAVFELGN
+421 ESQAAIFELGN
-432 AFKPALTEGTRAAAQ
+432 AFTPALTEGARAAAQ
-447 YRVDFTAEMKA
+447 YRADFTAEIKA

-463 SLSSEQMATAL
+463 SLSSEQMAASL

-483 SGRASESSRGRLVEL
+483 SGRASEPSRGRLVEF
-498 AQKVIETSGSVA
+498 AQKVIEASGNVA

-556 RLKGAEKEWREALGP
+556 RLKGAEKEWRAALGP

-580 LNDRFLPKGGANQAS
+580 LNDRFLPKGSAQQAS

-608 ATLGMTADAQERYRI
+608 ATLGMTSDAQERYRI

-628 ADADRARALSL
+628 SEAHRARAIAL
-639 FGEIQA
+639 FDEIQA
-645 WKEADEA
+645 WKEAEEA

-660 RYFGA
+660 RYFDA
-665 IQREL
+665 VQREI

-684 GMSDQQRELMEQ
+684 GMTDQQREQLEQ
-696 EVAVRQ
+696 EVAIRQ
-702 QYAERRRKLEEDQ
+702 KYAERRRKLEEDQ
-715 QVESTRLAQSLYEA
+715 QVESTRLDQAAYAA
-729 RVEALRAAEER
+729 RIEALRDAEDR
-740 QVEILQDSAAKKRE
+740 QVAILQDSASRKRE
-754 AEASW
+754 AESSW

-766 LGNYADSATNVASS
+766 LGNYVDSVLNVASS
-780 IEGAVTNAFSGMD
+780 VEGAVTNAFTGMD
-793 DALAGFVRTGKLSFK
+793 DALTGFVRTGKLSFK
-808 DLADSIISDMVRIAV
+808 DLADSIISDMARIAI

-831 AGALGSALGSWT
+831 AGALGGLLGSWM
-843 GSSPTVSGSNV
+843 GSGSGVSGSSLQ
-854 KGIGGTAGGL
+854 GIGGTAGGL
-864 LDGIKFATGG
+864 LDSIQFSSGG

-906 SGFNALRRSIRTGHA
+906 SGFHALRRSIRTGHA
-921 VGGMAGSPALPPPV
+921 VGGMAGSPALPPP
-935 DRSKPGGSAASY
+935 A
-947 GGVPSIHI
+947 
-955 SMSGAPSEP
+955 
-964 AVQARQNADG
+964 
-974 SLSIEMIWKQID
+974 
-986 QRLGSAIATG
+986 
-996 QSATGRAI
+996 GRAQSGGALQVEI
-1004 QKRFGVVPKL
+1004 INNGTPQQVTGVNRRLDVSGEVIGIVVSDL
-1014 G
+1014 QRNGRSAQAVRGVMGG

>member
-21 DMDRAARTTRRA
+21 DMARAARTTRRA
-33 AREMEQSAEQAGS
+33 GREMEQSAERASS

-52 ALMGAAFAGI
+52 ALIGAAFAGI
-62 SAGTALTAFVQN
+62 SAGTVLTAFVQN
-74 TINAQNEQAQLAAVI
+74 TINAQNEQAQLAAVL

-94 AATMSAD
+94 AASMSTD

-114 TISAGEVTDAQTT
+114 TISAGEVTEAQTA
-127 LLAFIGIAGQEF
+127 LLAFTGVAGQEF
-139 PRALQAAADMA
+139 PRAMQAAADMA

-172 QGLAALG
+172 QGLAALS

-197 LSGRTAEAQGVVL
+197 LSGRTAEAQGIVL

-246 SGSLSGLRW
+246 SGSLTFLRDVVEGL
-255 AIEAVND
+255 NS

-268 ARDGLNALT
+268 AKAGLNALT
-277 VGAGALAV
+277 VAAGGLAAVIGAKLGAAV
-285 VLGTRLTAAALS
+285 L
-297 SAGAFAAA
+297 SAGLSMTVFAARA
-305 QIEAARYQT
+305 VAAST
-314 TLARMAGVGAPA
+314 GMAGVALTLEVAASRMAAMGAASRLA
-326 AAGLAGLGA
+326 AAGLTM
-335 VARASSAVLALVGGP
+335 VGGP
-350 VGAVTLALAGAAYA
+350 LGVVALTLGAAGYA
-364 WTRYGRDARDSAS
+364 WLQYGQDARDSAS

-390 DDLVTSFK
+390 DELVTSFQK
-398 RLNELQR
+398 LNELQR

-432 AFKPALTEGTRAAAQ
+432 AFTPALTEGARAAAQ
-447 YRVDFTAEMKA
+447 FRSDFTADVKA
-458 VASDT
+458 VAADT
-463 SLSSEQMATAL
+463 SLSSEQMAASL
-474 AALVESYVS
+474 AGLVEAYVS
-483 SGRASESSRGRLVEL
+483 SGRASESSRARLVEL
-498 AQKVIETSGSVA
+498 AQKVIETSGNVA
-510 GLRQEIEALT
+510 GLRHEIEALT
-520 GAQAAAAGGVA
+520 GAQAAAASGVA

-556 RLKGAEKEWREALGP
+556 RLKGAEKEWRAALGP

-580 LNDRFLPKGGANQAS
+580 LNDRFLPKGSAQQAS

-628 ADADRARALSL
+628 SEAHRARAIAL
-639 FGEIQA
+639 FDEIQA
-645 WKEADEA
+645 WKEAEEA

-660 RYFGA
+660 RYFDA
-665 IQREL
+665 VQREI

-684 GMSDQQRELMEQ
+684 GMTDQQREQLEQ
-696 EVAVRQ
+696 EVAIRQ
-702 QYAERRRKLEEDQ
+702 KYAERRRKLEEDQ
-715 QVESTRLAQSLYEA
+715 QVESTRLDQAAYAA
-729 RVEALRAAEER
+729 RIEALRDAEDR
-740 QVEILQDSAAKKRE
+740 QVAILQDSAARKRE
-754 AEASW
+754 AESSW

-766 LGNYADSATNVASS
+766 LGNYVDSVLNVASS
-780 IEGAVTNAFSGMD
+780 VEGAVTNAFTGMD
-793 DALAGFVRTGKLSFK
+793 EALTGFVRTGKLSFK
-808 DLADSIISDMVRIAV
+808 DLADSIISDMVRIAI

-831 AGALGSALGSWT
+831 AGALGGLLDNWMGSGSA
-843 GSSPTVSGSNV
+843 VSGSSLQ
-854 KGIGGTAGGL
+854 GIGGTAGGL
-864 LDGIKFATGG
+864 LDSIEFASGG

-921 VGGMAGSPALPPPV
+921 VGGMAGSPAPPPPV
-935 DRSKPGGSAASY
+935 GRSQSGGALQVEIINNGTPQQVTGVNHRLDVSGEVISIVVNDLRRNGRSAQAVRGVM
-947 GGVPSIHI
+947 GG
-955 SMSGAPSEP
+955 
-964 AVQARQNADG
+964 
-974 SLSIEMIWKQID
+974 
-986 QRLGSAIATG
+986 
-996 QSATGRAI
+996 
-1004 QKRFGVVPKL
+1004 
-1014 G
+1014 

>member
-1 MSTAG
+1 M
-6 SIVVDLLARTGSFET
+6 VDLLARTGSFET

-33 AREMEQSAEQAGS
+33 GREMEQSAEQAGS

-52 ALMGAAFAGI
+52 ALIGAAFAGI
-62 SAGTALTAFVQN
+62 SAGSVLTAFVQN
-74 TINAQNEQAQLAAVI
+74 TINAQNEQAQLAAVL

-94 AATMSAD
+94 AASMSTD

-114 TISAGEVTDAQTT
+114 TISAGEVNEAQTA
-127 LLAFIGIAGQEF
+127 LLAFTGVAGQEF
-139 PRALQAAADMA
+139 PRAMQAAADMA

-172 QGLAALG
+172 QGLAALS

-197 LSGRTAEAQGVVL
+197 LSGRTAEAQAIIL

-224 RDTLGGALI
+224 RDTLGGALL

-246 SGSLSGLRW
+246 SGSLTFLRDVVEGL
-255 AIEAVND
+255 NS

-268 ARDGLNALT
+268 AKAGLNALT
-277 VGAGALAV
+277 VAAGGLAAVIGAKL
-285 VLGTRLTAAALS
+285 AAAVL
-297 SAGAFAAA
+297 SAGLSMTVFAARA
-305 QIEAARYQT
+305 VAAST
-314 TLARMAGVGAPA
+314 GMAGVALTLEVAASRMAAMGAASRLA
-326 AAGLAGLGA
+326 AAGLAM
-335 VARASSAVLALVGGP
+335 VGGP
-350 VGAVTLALAGAAYA
+350 LGVVALTVGAAGYA
-364 WTRYGRDARDSAS
+364 WLQYGRDARDSAS

-383 ADTKRNV
+383 ADTRRSV
-390 DDLVTSFK
+390 DELLTSFQK
-398 RLNELQR
+398 LNDLQR

-421 ESQAAVFELGN
+421 ESQAAIFELGN
-432 AFKPALTEGTRAAAQ
+432 AFTPALTEGARAAAQ
-447 YRVDFTAEMKA
+447 YRADFTAEMKA

-463 SLSSEQMATAL
+463 SLSSEQMAASL

-483 SGRASESSRGRLVEL
+483 SGRASESSRGRLVEF
-498 AQKVIETSGSVA
+498 AQKVIEASGNVA

-556 RLKGAEKEWREALGP
+556 RLKGAEKEWRAALGP

-580 LNDRFLPKGGANQAS
+580 LNDRFLPKGSAQQAS

-608 ATLGMTADAQERYRI
+608 ATLGMTSDAQERYRI

-628 ADADRARALSL
+628 SEAHRARAIAL
-639 FGEIQA
+639 FDEIQA
-645 WKEADEA
+645 WKEAEEA

-660 RYFGA
+660 RYFDA
-665 IQREL
+665 VQREI

-684 GMSDQQRELMEQ
+684 GMTDQHREQLEQ
-696 EVAVRQ
+696 EVAIRQ
-702 QYAERRRKLEEDQ
+702 KYAERRRKLEEDQ
-715 QVESTRLAQSLYEA
+715 QVESTRLDQAAYAA
-729 RVEALRAAEER
+729 RIEALRDAEDR
-740 QVEILQDSAAKKRE
+740 QVAILQDSAARKRE
-754 AEASW
+754 AESSW
-759 QLGMARG
+759 QLGMSRG
-766 LGNYADSATNVASS
+766 LGNYVDSVLNVASS
-780 IEGAVTNAFSGMD
+780 IEGAVTNAFTGMD
-793 DALAGFVRTGKLSFK
+793 DALTGFVRTGKLSFK
-808 DLADSIISDMVRIAV
+808 DLADSIISDMARIAI

-831 AGALGSALGSWT
+831 AGALGGLLGSWM
-843 GSSPTVSGSNV
+843 GSGSAVSGSSLQ
-854 KGIGGTAGGL
+854 GIGGTAGGL
-864 LDGIKFATGG
+864 LDSIQFSSGG

-906 SGFNALRRSIRTGHA
+906 SGFHALRRSIRTGHA
-921 VGGMAGSPALPPPV
+921 VGGMAGSPALPPP
-935 DRSKPGGSAASY
+935 A
-947 GGVPSIHI
+947 
-955 SMSGAPSEP
+955 
-964 AVQARQNADG
+964 
-974 SLSIEMIWKQID
+974 
-986 QRLGSAIATG
+986 
-996 QSATGRAI
+996 GRAQSGGALQVEI
-1004 QKRFGVVPKL
+1004 INNGTPQQVTGVNRRLDVSGEVISIVVSDL
-1014 G
+1014 QRNGRSAQAVRGVMGG